1 MLQRL
6 KTALPLLAIFLL
18 AFFLPGPGGR
28 VFFMLFA
35 GFMLAI
41 ACHEA
46 FTLMNVANGN
56 ILKWFAI
63 LAGAA
68 MTLTAACIPAP
79 PDLTAANTAITG
91 LFILAAFGI
100 VFVKGPSIQ
109 AVHGLLVGL
118 GVFLYL
124 CWPLSFMPRIFF
136 LDPDGN
142 GRFLLFYMIV
152 ITKMADVG
160 AYLVGS
166 ATARLPRG
174 NHKLSPQLSPKKSWE
189 GLLGGTFFS
198 MLASLAFYLLVPDR
212 LVLNGKTV
220 INLPLALIIGA
231 AVSIIGLAGDLAE
244 SALKRAANAKDSGH
258 LPGIG
263 GVLDTLDS
271 LIPIAPFFF
280 AFLTFRA

>member
-6 KTALPLLAIFLL
+6 KTALPLLAVFLL
-18 AFFLPGPGGR
+18 AFFLPGTGGI
-28 VFFMLFA
+28 VFFILFA
-35 GFMLAI
+35 LLMLAT

-46 FTLMNVANGN
+46 FTLINVANGN
-56 ILKWFAI
+56 LLKWFAI
-63 LAGAA
+63 LAGTA
-68 MTLTAACIPAP
+68 MTLTAACMQDPL
-79 PDLTAANTAITG
+79 DVTAANTAITA

-100 VFVKGPSIQ
+100 AFAKGPSIQ

-124 CWPLSFMPRIFF
+124 CWPLTFMPRIFF
-136 LDPDGN
+136 MGSDGN
-142 GRFLLFYMIV
+142 GRFLLFYIIA
-152 ITKMADVG
+152 ITKIADAG
-160 AYLVGS
+160 AYLVGT
-166 ATARLPRG
+166 ATARLRSG
-174 NHKLSPQLSPKKSWE
+174 NHKLSPLLSPKKSWE
-189 GLLGGTFFS
+189 GLLGGTLFS
-198 MLASLAFYLLVPDR
+198 MLASLAFYLLVPDK
-212 LVLNGKTV
+212 LVLDGQPV
-220 INLPLALIIGA
+220 INLPIALIIGA

-280 AFLTFRA
+280 AFLTFMA

>member
-18 AFFLPGPGGR
+18 AFFLPGSGGH
-28 VFFMLFA
+28 VFFLLFA
-35 GFMLAI
+35 GFMLAT
-41 ACHEA
+41 ACYEA
-46 FTLMNVANGN
+46 FALVNVANGN
-56 ILKWFAI
+56 LLKWFAI

-68 MTLTAACIPAP
+68 MTFAAACLPSP
-79 PDLTAANTAITG
+79 PDLTAVNTAITG

-100 VFVKGPSIQ
+100 VFIKGPSIQ